1 MGQEVPNVGETG
13 VASIRIGG
21 MKLDTLPIAE
31 AAIAKQQWSEKQAEE
46 IRNKIEDILGKYP
59 QHTVEYLKAR
69 ITECQENIVRIR
81 KLKSEQ
87 ETMINDYAGHI
98 GMCNHRDRELA
109 KLDPER
115 PEDAAQIKK
124 LKIQYPPYNVQAM
137 KQQIDQCKEAIL
149 RCDVVVDAEN
159 KSIAELNGTLALCK
173 QRDSELKQFGVK
185 VG

>member
-1 MGQEVPNVGETG
+1 MGQEVPNVGQTG
-13 VASIRIGG
+13 IASIRVGG

-46 IRNKIEDILGKYP
+46 TRNKIQDILGKYP
-59 QHTVEYLKAR
+59 KPTVLYLESR
-69 ITECQENIVRIR
+69 ITECQENIQRIK

-87 ETMINDYAGHI
+87 DQMISDYSAHI
-98 GMCNHRDRELA
+98 SMCKYRDTELE

-115 PEDAAQIKK
+115 DREEVKK
-124 LKIQYPPYNVQAM
+124 LKIKYPPYNVDAM
-137 KQQIDQCKEAIL
+137 RQQIEQCKEAIL

-159 KSIAELNGTLALCK
+159 KSIAELSGVLSLCK
-173 QRDSELKQFGVK
+173 QRDAELKQYGVK